1 MSKVAV
7 IIPTYKAHDTIKRT
21 LASIYTQTVLKDI
34 NVYVVVDGEEE
45 GSYDYLLGIF
55 NRLLDI
61 QIIYGKENKGPGI
74 ARQLGINNS
83 KEPYITFID
92 ADDTFESAYAI
103 EKMLFYMELDPTIV
117 RLISTFYEETAN
129 KQTVAHTND
138 HVWMHGKM
146 FRRTFLNTHKIRFN
160 NTRACEDVGFNRK
173 IDMLEN
179 KQERTQ
185 EIQEV
190 TYHWMYRH
198 NSIVRQEDNSYTY
211 REAIIGL
218 ADNITDVYNFMV
230 KKGIMKNPTLKHIHL
245 KVHRL
250 LVDQFASMWIMY
262 NHTLYIKKEYA
273 EEVLKSIR
281 KFYKNTY
288 KKIPKEFIKLYETSI
303 VTHKQNEHDLSR
315 VEISLT
321 FKQFK
326 EMILNE

>member
-21 LASIYTQTVLKDI
+21 LASIYTQTVLNDI
-34 NVYVVVDGEEE
+34 NVYVVVDGEEI
-45 GSYDYLLGIF
+45 GSYDYLLGTF

-61 QIIYGKENKGPGI
+61 NIIYSKENKGPAV
-74 ARQLGINNS
+74 ARQLGIDKS

-146 FRRTFLNTHKIRFN
+146 FRRTFLDTHKIRFN
-160 NTRACEDVGFNRK
+160 DTRACEDVGFNRK

-211 REAIIGL
+211 R
-218 ADNITDVYNFMV
+218 D
-230 KKGIMKNPTLKHIHL
+230 
-245 KVHRL
+245 
-250 LVDQFASMWIMY
+250 
-262 NHTLYIKKEYA
+262 HTLYIRKEYA
-273 EEVLKSIR
+273 EEVLKGIR
-281 KFYKNTY
+281 KFYNNTY
-288 KKIPKEFIKLYETSI
+288 KKIPKDFIKMYETSI